1 MFFNITKRSTQKA
14 KSGAKSKTPVDTK
27 GISMPKSPFKF
38 LIMTEK
44 EKKGLEMI
52 LKKAKIKN
60 ASFLASYEEK
70 IFG

>member
-1 MFFNITKRSTQKA
+1 
-14 KSGAKSKTPVDTK
+14 
-27 GISMPKSPFKF
+27 MPKSPFKF

-52 LKKAKIKN
+52 LKKAKVSN
-60 ASFLASYEEK
+60 PSFIASYEEK